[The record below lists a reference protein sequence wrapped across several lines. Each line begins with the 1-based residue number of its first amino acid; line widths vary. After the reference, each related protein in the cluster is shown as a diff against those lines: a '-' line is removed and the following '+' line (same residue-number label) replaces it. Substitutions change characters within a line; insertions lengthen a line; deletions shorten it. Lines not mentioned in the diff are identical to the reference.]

1 MNLSKQS
8 QSLSGPKAIA
18 ALSKAATV
26 KPSDEKSEVEK
37 EELVKPIEEKPEQE
51 KKANEKPLKK
61 IMQIR
66 LDKS

>member
-37 EELVKPIEEKPEQE
+37 EELVKPIEEKPE
-51 KKANEKPLKK
+51 
-61 IMQIR
+61 
-66 LDKS
+66 